1 MSTWISKRQ
10 GVPARHRIDVPERA
24 TDLVSRTHALIEH
37 AVQWP
42 HMWHPGDRVDVTLAD
57 GGTYPGAVLS
67 VSETTKKVLIE
78 LL

>member
-1 MSTWISKRQ
+1 MSTWVSKNP

-24 TDLVSRTHALIEH
+24 ADLVRRTHALIEH
-37 AVQWP
+37 AVAWP
-42 HMWHPGDRVDVTLAD
+42 HLWHSGDRVEVTLAD

-67 VSETTKKVLIE
+67 VSDATQKVLIE